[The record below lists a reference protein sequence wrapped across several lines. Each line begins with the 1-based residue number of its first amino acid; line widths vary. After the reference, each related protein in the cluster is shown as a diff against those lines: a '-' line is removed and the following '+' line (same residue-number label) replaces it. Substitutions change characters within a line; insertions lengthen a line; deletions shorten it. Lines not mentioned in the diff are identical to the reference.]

1 MNKITVIGSGNVG
14 ATIAYTLTIMGIG
27 SEIVMIDLNEQ
38 KSLGEALDIKH

>member
-27 SEIVMIDLNEQ
+27 SEIVSNFGKDPAGQGGAE
-38 KSLGEALDIKH
+38 SPFR